1 MSEVT
6 EIDSFCI
13 LAEEMKDIVAK
24 LNSLHTRISPRLRES
39 SEWDSTHQI
48 SLIQDLHSIR
58 RTVKT
63 LYDDLM
69 SNRLSE
75 PDLVSILLIKEV
87 SQ

>member
-24 LNSLHTRISPRLRES
+24 LNSLHTRISPR